1 MSTIGKL
8 IISKEL
14 SDTIDILHNTIGAKE
29 WSGVLFYQLKSGNI
43 KELKDLVFEGKY
55 GYPMDIGST
64 AATTFEYSGELM
76 NVFEVYPDAI
86 DCCTGIYH
94 THHNMQAFHSGV
106 DMKELETNSGA
117 YNFYISLVVN
127 FAKTPV
133 CKIGF
138 PVESTVVSSMLD
150 ENGKKFNYTKST
162 KSIEIFDLN
171 VEYEVPVTKPWLSDR
186 IKVLNTPKVQPIT
199 TPVYGNFDWNSSQF
213 RNPNTLPKV
222 QTFNSKAKQFIINLC
237 NIGGYGTDI
246 ASSLKNLASIED
258 PEEIEQF
265 VVQLDAEFETIYFT
279 TFDETEIKSSDM
291 LDALKELMKF
301 DDLYVGSEIYDS
313 IKNEIIFYL

>member
-1 MSTIGKL
+1 MSKIGKL

-14 SDTIDILHNTIGAKE
+14 GDTIDILHNTIGAKE

-55 GYPMDIGST
+55 VYPMDIGTT
-64 AATTFEYSGELM
+64 AATSFEYSGELM
-76 NVFEVYPDAI
+76 DIFEIYPEAM
-86 DCCTGIYH
+86 DCCNGLIH
-94 THHNMQAFHSGV
+94 SHHQMASFFSQT

-150 ENGKKFNYTKST
+150 EHGKKFNHTKSI
-162 KSIEIFDLN
+162 KSIEIFDLD
-171 VEYEVPVTKPWLSDR
+171 VEYEVPTNKPWLNER
-186 IKVLNTPKVQPIT
+186 IKMLNTPKVQPIT
-199 TPVYGNFDWNSSQF
+199 TPIYGNFDWNSNQF
-213 RNPNTLPKV
+213 KNPNTAPKF

-237 NIGGYGTDI
+237 NIGGHGTDI
-246 ASSLKNLASIED
+246 ASSLKNLSSIED

-265 VVQLDAEFETIYFT
+265 AAQLDAEFEVVYFT
-279 TFDETEIKSSDM
+279 TFDETGIKSSDM

-301 DDLYVGSEIYDS
+301 DELYSGCEIYDS
-313 IKNEIIFYL
+313 IKNEIILYL

>member
-43 KELKDLVFEGKY
+43 KDLKDLVFEGKY
-55 GYPMDIGST
+55 VYPMDIGNA
-64 AATTFEYSGELM
+64 AATSFEYSGELM
-76 NVFEVYPDAI
+76 DVFEIYPEAI
-86 DCCTGIYH
+86 DCGTGLI
-94 THHNMQAFHSGV
+94 HSHAALNTFFSQT

-199 TPVYGNFDWNSSQF
+199 SPVYGNFDWNSSQF

-237 NIGGYGTDI
+237 NIGGHGTDI

-265 VVQLDAEFETIYFT
+265 AVQLDAEFETIYFT

-291 LDALKELMKF
+291 LDALKELMNF

-313 IKNEIIFYL
+313 IKNEIILYL

>member
-1 MSTIGKL
+1 MSKIGKL

-14 SDTIDILHNTIGAKE
+14 GDTIDILHNTIGAKE

-55 GYPMDIGST
+55 VYPMDIGTT
-64 AATTFEYSGELM
+64 AATSFEYSGELM
-76 NVFEVYPDAI
+76 DVFEIYPEAM
-86 DCCTGIYH
+86 DCCNGLIH
-94 THHNMQAFHSGV
+94 SHHQMASFFSQT

-150 ENGKKFNYTKST
+150 EHGKKFNHTKSI
-162 KSIEIFDLN
+162 KSIEIFDLD
-171 VEYEVPVTKPWLSDR
+171 VEYEVPTNKPWLNER
-186 IKVLNTPKVQPIT
+186 IKMLNTPKVQPTT
-199 TPVYGNFDWNSSQF
+199 TPIYGNFDWNSSQF
-213 RNPNTLPKV
+213 KNPNTASKF
-222 QTFNSKAKQFIINLC
+222 QTSNSKAKQFIINLC
-237 NIGGYGTDI
+237 NIGGHGTDI
-246 ASSLKNLASIED
+246 ASSLKNLSSIED

-265 VVQLDAEFETIYFT
+265 ATQLDAEFEVVYLT
-279 TFDETEIKSSDM
+279 TFDETGIKSSDM

-301 DDLYVGSEIYDS
+301 DELYSGCEIYDA
-313 IKNEIIFYL
+313 IKNEIILYL

>member
-1 MSTIGKL
+1 MSKIGKL

-14 SDTIDILHNTIGAKE
+14 GDTIDILHNTIGAKE

-55 GYPMDIGST
+55 VYPMDIGTT
-64 AATTFEYSGELM
+64 AATSFEYSGELM
-76 NVFEVYPDAI
+76 DVFEIYPDAM
-86 DCCTGIYH
+86 DCCTSIIH
-94 THHNMQAFHSGV
+94 SHHNMQAFHSQT
-106 DMKELETNSGA
+106 DMKELHDNSGA

-150 ENGKKFNYTKST
+150 EHGKKFNHTKSI
-162 KSIEIFDLN
+162 KSIEIFDLD
-171 VEYEVPVTKPWLSDR
+171 VEYEVPTNKPWLNER
-186 IKVLNTPKVQPIT
+186 IKMLNTPKVQPIT
-199 TPVYGNFDWNSSQF
+199 TPIYGNFDWNSNQF
-213 RNPNTLPKV
+213 KNPNTAPKF

-237 NIGGYGTDI
+237 NIGGHGTDI
-246 ASSLKNLASIED
+246 ASSLKNLSSIED

-265 VVQLDAEFETIYFT
+265 ATQLDAEFEVVYFT

-301 DDLYVGSEIYDS
+301 DELYSGCEIYDA
-313 IKNEIIFYL
+313 IKNEIILYL